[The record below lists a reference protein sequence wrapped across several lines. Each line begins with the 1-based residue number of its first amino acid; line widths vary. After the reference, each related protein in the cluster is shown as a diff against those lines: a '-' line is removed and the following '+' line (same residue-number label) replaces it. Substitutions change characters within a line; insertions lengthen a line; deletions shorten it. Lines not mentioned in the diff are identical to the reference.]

1 MKKASAHF
9 DAKGFLKTL
18 TGRPGVYRM
27 QDAKGEVLYVG
38 KARNLKK
45 RVTSYFRSSGDSK
58 TQAMVAQ
65 IRAIEV
71 TVTHTET
78 EALIL
83 ENTLIKELQPRYNVL
98 LRDDKSYPFI
108 YLSSADDFPRLS
120 LHRGAKR
127 AKGRYFGPYPSA
139 SAARESLHLLQ
150 KVFPVRQCEDVFF
163 KNRSRPCLQY
173 QIKRCTAPCV
183 GLVDKETYQQDVQHA
198 VMFLEGKSHQLT
210 DDLAARMESAAAQ
223 LDFER
228 AAHYRDQIAMLRRVQ
243 EHQYVSG
250 ERGDLD
256 VIACAVRNGV
266 ACVQVFYVRAGRN
279 LGNKSFFPRVPAGAG
294 AAEVLSAFIS
304 QYYLAD
310 PARDGEPANVKEIPS
325 EILINLPLDEQ
336 GLLQQGLAAQAGHK
350 VTITHAVRGERAR
363 WVQMAVA
370 NAGHALAFELSNKG
384 TIRQRLEELKAALDL
399 DATPQR
405 LECFD
410 ISHTMGE
417 ATVASCVVFDGN
429 GPLKSDYRRFNIQ
442 DITPGD
448 DYAALR
454 QALSRRYTRLQQGE
468 GKIPDVLL
476 IDGGKGQVAQAE
488 QVLEELQV
496 TGVTLAGVAKGPG
509 RRAGLESLFLSA
521 TGAPVILPENSP
533 ALHLIQQIRDEAHRF
548 AITGHRQRRAK
559 ARTTSTL
566 EGIPGMGPRRRQMLL
581 SHFGGLHEVARAGV
595 EDLTQVQG
603 ISREIAQRIYDSF
616 HSD

>member
-18 TGRPGVYRM
+18 TGRPGIYRM

-45 RVTSYFRSSGDSK
+45 RVTSYFRASNDAK
-58 TQAMVAQ
+58 TQAMVVQ
-65 IRAIEV
+65 IHAIEV

-108 YLSSADDFPRLS
+108 YLSSTDDFPRLA

-150 KVFPVRQCEDVFF
+150 KVFPVRQCEDIFF

-173 QIKRCTAPCV
+173 QIKRCAAPCV
-183 GLVDKETYQQDVQHA
+183 GLVDKETYRQDVQHA
-198 VMFLEGKSHQLT
+198 VMFLEGKSHLLT
-210 DDLAARMESAAAQ
+210 DELAARMESAASQ

-279 LGNKSFFPRVPAGAG
+279 LGNKSFFPRAPAGAG

-310 PARDGEPANVKEIPS
+310 PARGGEPANGKEIPS

-384 TIRQRLEELKAALDL
+384 TIRQRLEDLKSLLDL

-429 GPLKSDYRRFNIQ
+429 GTLKSDYRRFNIQ
-442 DITPGD
+442 GIAPGD

-468 GKIPDVLL
+468 GKLPDVLL

-488 QVLEELQV
+488 KVLEELQV

-566 EGIPGMGPRRRQMLL
+566 EGIPGMGPRRRQVLL

>member
-1 MKKASAHF
+1 MKTASAHF
-9 DAKGFLKTL
+9 DAEGFLKTL

-27 QDAKGEVLYVG
+27 LGTEGVVLYVG

-45 RVTSYFRSSGDSK
+45 RVTSYFRASNDSK

-65 IRAIEV
+65 ISAIEV

-108 YLSSADDFPRLS
+108 YLSSTDDFPRLA

-139 SAARESLHLLQ
+139 GAARESLHLLQ

-183 GLVDKETYQQDVQHA
+183 GLVDKETYRQDVQHA
-198 VMFLEGKSHQLT
+198 VMFLEGKSHLLT

-250 ERGDLD
+250 EKGDLD
-256 VIACAVRNGV
+256 VIACAVQNGV
-266 ACVQVFYVRAGRN
+266 VCVQVFYVRAGRN
-279 LGNKSFFPRVPAGAG
+279 LGNKSFFPRTPAGAG

-304 QYYLAD
+304 QYYLVA
-310 PARDGEPANVKEIPS
+310 PARGGEPAIGREIPG

-336 GLLQQGLAAQAGHK
+336 ALLQQGLAAQAGHK
-350 VTITHAVRGERAR
+350 VTITHAARGERAR
-363 WVQMAVA
+363 WVQMAAA

-384 TIRQRLEELKAALDL
+384 TLRQRLEDLKAALGL

-429 GPLKSDYRRFNIQ
+429 GPLKSDYRRFNIA
-442 DITPGD
+442 DIAPGD

-454 QALSRRYTRLQQGE
+454 QALSRRYTRLKQGE
-468 GKIPDVLL
+468 GKLPDVLL
-476 IDGGKGQVAQAE
+476 IDGGKGQLAQAE

-496 TGVTLAGVAKGPG
+496 TGVTLVGVAKGPG
-509 RRAGLESLFLSA
+509 RKAGLESLFLSA

-559 ARTTSTL
+559 RRTTSTL
-566 EGIPGMGPRRRQMLL
+566 EGIPGMGPRRRQVLL

-595 EDLTQVQG
+595 EDLAKVQG